1 MFGYAVN
8 RGSTTLS
15 IVKVDLRDG
24 SLTETSASPFD
35 LGAMPYFAD
44 IDPSGARLFVT
55 SRQTGRIYSL
65 RIDPDTGALTPIAD
79 AIASPWPAMVVAHP
93 NGRWL
98 YVADYAASPGQ
109 VLGYTIDDGGV

>member
-1 MFGYAVN
+1 MFGYLVN

-15 IVKVDLRDG
+15 IVKVDRSDG
-24 SLTETSASPFD
+24 SLAETSASPFD

-65 RIDPDTGALTPIAD
+65 RIDPDTGELTPISD
-79 AIASPWPAMVVAHP
+79 VMASPSPAMVVAHP

-98 YVADYAASPGQ
+98 YAADYAANPGQ
-109 VLGYTIDDGGV
+109 